1 MSLLALVLDGCLG
14 ATGDSAGADIPALLT
29 QVTLLLQAHL
39 ALDADNEVLLLAV
52 DGRRW

>member
-14 ATGDSAGADIPALLT
+14 ALEERADQGIPALLT

-39 ALDADNEVLLLAV
+39 ALDADNEVLLLVV
-52 DGRRW
+52 DGERW